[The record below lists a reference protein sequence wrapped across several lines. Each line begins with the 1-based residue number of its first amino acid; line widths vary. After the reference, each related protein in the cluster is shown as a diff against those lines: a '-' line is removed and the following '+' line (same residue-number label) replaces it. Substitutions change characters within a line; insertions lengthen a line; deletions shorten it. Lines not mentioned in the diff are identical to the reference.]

1 MKYVLCFRELQLLR
15 FHSNYL
21 LKMFNKKQ
29 LFLDILNGYFETAYG
44 GSAQIVFTAAYF
56 GPRQTNTVD
65 SSCIINQRLVV
76 NTFYMLPN
84 VEEGRLDIH
93 APFTQETY
101 YPDFSS
107 YL

>member
-1 MKYVLCFRELQLLR
+1 
-15 FHSNYL
+15 
-21 LKMFNKKQ
+21 MFNKKQ

-44 GSAQIVFTAAYF
+44 GSAQIVFAAAYF